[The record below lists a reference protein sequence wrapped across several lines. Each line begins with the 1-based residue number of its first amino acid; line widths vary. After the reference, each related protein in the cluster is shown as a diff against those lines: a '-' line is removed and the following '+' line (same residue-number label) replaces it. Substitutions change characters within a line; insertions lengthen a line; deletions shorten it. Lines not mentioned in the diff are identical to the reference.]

1 MARPRIEA
9 WCPAELLPLRE
20 AVQKCARKHQDARK
34 NRLKTAQ
41 RYLARLEAYRA
52 ALTEYIR
59 RAPWSA

>member
-9 WCPAELLPLRE
+9 WCPAELLPLRDSMLK
-20 AVQKCARKHQDARK
+20 AARDHQDARK

-41 RYLARLEAYRA
+41 RYLAQLEAYRA

-59 RAPWSA
+59 RARWSA